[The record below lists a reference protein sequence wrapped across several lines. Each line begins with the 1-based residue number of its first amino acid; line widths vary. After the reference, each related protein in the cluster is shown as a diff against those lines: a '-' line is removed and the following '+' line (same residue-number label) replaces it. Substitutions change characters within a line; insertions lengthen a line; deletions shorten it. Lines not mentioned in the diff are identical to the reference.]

1 IDSDT
6 LAKYYDELKIK
17 LREDLKDELLSING
31 PVDIPATPDNH
42 AHLTDNK
49 DNFELVYECIHTR
62 RNFLHIISLS
72 SRHLVEPDIDL
83 AILQALLKG
92 CNSIKDPLRT
102 LYEKKMQP
110 FIANFLGVCAA
121 ILQKDFPIDSGPKH
135 ENDAEKICCCGTRYF
150 NQSLDSTYD
159 DNERTEKLTITDSV
173 YMNIDRELFLW
184 SVIAHRQDLAL
195 LFWSR
200 GKNKINLA
208 VQILEKLYEANLQQ
222 CLKSIIR
229 QIPSY
234 AVQDLFNDIWFGYIK
249 ESVSYVK
256 FFFTTFMLWY
266 SGFLPYNENLVTE
279 DDNTALIVCII
290 KFK

>member
-1 IDSDT
+1 MF
-6 LAKYYDELKIK
+6 
-17 LREDLKDELLSING
+17 
-31 PVDIPATPDNH
+31 V
-42 AHLTDNK
+42 
-49 DNFELVYECIHTR
+49 
-62 RNFLHIISLS
+62 FLFK
-72 SRHLVEPDIDL
+72 E
-83 AILQALLKG
+83 
-92 CNSIKDPLRT
+92 
-102 LYEKKMQP
+102 
-110 FIANFLGVCAA
+110 
-121 ILQKDFPIDSGPKH
+121 
-135 ENDAEKICCCGTRYF
+135 
-150 NQSLDSTYD
+150 
-159 DNERTEKLTITDSV
+159 LTITDSV
-173 YMNIDRELFLW
+173 YMDIDRELFLW

-290 KFK
+290 KF

>member
-1 IDSDT
+1 MKNEADWNIDLNDLFLLALKRNQADFVELFLYHDFPLSD
-6 LAKYYDELKIK
+6 LF
-17 LREDLKDELLSING
+17 S
-31 PVDIPATPDNH
+31 
-42 AHLTDNK
+42 
-49 DNFELVYECIHTR
+49 
-62 RNFLHIISLS
+62 
-72 SRHLVEPDIDL
+72 DIDRL
-83 AILQALLKG
+83 MIFILIKRT
-92 CNSIKDPLRT
+92 NSSIKDPLRT

-110 FIANFLGVCAA
+110 FITNFLGVCAA

-173 YMNIDRELFLW
+173 YMDIDRDLFLW

-234 AVQDLFNDIWFGYIK
+234 GNATWLELAVEAHAKEFIAHRAVQDLFNDIWFGYIK
-249 ESVSYVK
+249 EAVSYVK
-256 FFFTTFMLWY
+256 KFFTTFMLWY
-266 SGFLPYNENLVTE
+266 SGFLPYNENLVIE
-279 DDNTALIVCII
+279 DDNTALINSSN
-290 KFK
+290 KSYFFLKQTSKEQL